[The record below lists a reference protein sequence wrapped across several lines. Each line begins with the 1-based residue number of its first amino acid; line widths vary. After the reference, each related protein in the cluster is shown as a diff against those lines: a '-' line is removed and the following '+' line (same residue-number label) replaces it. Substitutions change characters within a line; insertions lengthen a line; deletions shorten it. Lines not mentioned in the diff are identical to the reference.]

1 MTTEEQ
7 EFNDFINEA
16 EEKAIVLKNKYIKL
30 SVENKWRVF
39 VYAENKVR
47 YEGVPD
53 LINQINLLFN
63 TGIQ

>member
-30 SVENKWRVF
+30 SVENK
-39 VYAENKVR
+39 
-47 YEGVPD
+47 
-53 LINQINLLFN
+53 
-63 TGIQ
+63 